1 MDLGGRHH
9 TSDLDDDHGF
19 TSQEDDEES
28 KGLLSERQIGYGGTA
43 GGPRENTIN
52 EDHHYLNA
60 ENSRFK
66 LERTPTNA
74 NNQHEEEAQLTMDE
88 YIQSVGDVG
97 WFQYFAFMSLFL
109 LV

>member
-1 MDLGGRHH
+1 MDVGGRHP
-9 TSDLDDDHGF
+9 TSDPDDDQGY
-19 TSQEDDEES
+19 TSHEYEEES
-28 KGLLSERQIGYGGTA
+28 KGLLSDRQLGYGGTA
-43 GGPRENTIN
+43 GGPLENTIN
-52 EDHHYLNA
+52 EDHQHYLHA

-74 NNQHEEEAQLTMDE
+74 NEEEAQVTMDE

>member
-1 MDLGGRHH
+1 MDVGGRHP
-9 TSDLDDDHGF
+9 TSDPDDDHGY
-19 TSQEDDEES
+19 TSQEYEEES
-28 KGLLSERQIGYGGTA
+28 KGLLSERQLGYGGMA
-43 GGPRENTIN
+43 GGPLENTLN
-52 EDHHYLNA
+52 EDHQHYLHA

-74 NNQHEEEAQLTMDE
+74 NEEEAQVTMDE